1 MGAPIVVCIH
11 VSRGRRPSLD
21 LSIHNAQELSE
32 DDLHTMFPELR
43 AMLRHG
49 LKTLKND
56 PALKDLV
63 DGRTIAEVVQ

>member
-1 MGAPIVVCIH
+1 MRSPIVVCIH
-11 VSRGRRPSLD
+11 VSRGRRPGLD

-32 DDLHTMFPELR
+32 DDLHTMFPELQ

-56 PALKDLV
+56 PALKDLAE
-63 DGRTIAEVVQ
+63 GRMIAEVVQ